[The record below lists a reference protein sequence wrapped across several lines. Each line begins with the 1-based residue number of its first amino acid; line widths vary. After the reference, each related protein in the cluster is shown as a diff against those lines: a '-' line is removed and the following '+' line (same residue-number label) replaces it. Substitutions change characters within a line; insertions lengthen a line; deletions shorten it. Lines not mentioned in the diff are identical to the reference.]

1 MRVPHSTKK
10 ERWPKKPGSWKC
22 DFCKCLEPPALLTRV
37 PGTAGSLCT
46 RKRREA
52 MAQKYGDYDSQGRAL
67 IEENQAD
74 SINLLYLLKQN
85 RECISDR
92 G

>member
-1 MRVPHSTKK
+1 M
-10 ERWPKKPGSWKC
+10 
-22 DFCKCLEPPALLTRV
+22 EPPTLLTRV

-46 RKRREA
+46 QKRREA
-52 MAQKYGDYDSQGRAL
+52 MAQKYGDSQGRAL

>member
-1 MRVPHSTKK
+1 M
-10 ERWPKKPGSWKC
+10 
-22 DFCKCLEPPALLTRV
+22 EPPILLTRV

-46 RKRREA
+46 QKRREA
-52 MAQKYGDYDSQGRAL
+52 MAQKYGDYYSQGRAL

>member
-1 MRVPHSTKK
+1 
-10 ERWPKKPGSWKC
+10 
-22 DFCKCLEPPALLTRV
+22 
-37 PGTAGSLCT
+37 
-46 RKRREA
+46 
-52 MAQKYGDYDSQGRAL
+52 MAQKYGDHDSQGRAL

>member
-1 MRVPHSTKK
+1 M
-10 ERWPKKPGSWKC
+10 
-22 DFCKCLEPPALLTRV
+22 EPPTLLTRV

-46 RKRREA
+46 QKRREA
-52 MAQKYGDYDSQGRAL
+52 MAQKHGDYDLQGRAL